1 MEKELHLLKKRLNEK
16 EKNVQKEVTTFK
28 GNRIAHQLKSP
39 VPEEK
44 IKVGVV
50 RMGVAKTAVQDDDTD
65 CVKDMFSGIRIK
77 YRNIF

>member
-1 MEKELHLLKKRLNEK
+1 MEKELDLLKKRLNEK
-16 EKNVQKEVTTFK
+16 EKNVHKEVTTFK
-28 GNRIAHQLKSP
+28 GNRIARQLKSP

-44 IKVGVV
+44 IKVGVA

>member
-1 MEKELHLLKKRLNEK
+1 MEKELDLLKKRLNEK

-28 GNRIAHQLKSP
+28 GKRIARQIKSP

-44 IKVGVV
+44 IKVGV
-50 RMGVAKTAVQDDDTD
+50 AKTEVQDDDTD
-65 CVKDMFSGIRIK
+65 CEKDMFSGIRIK